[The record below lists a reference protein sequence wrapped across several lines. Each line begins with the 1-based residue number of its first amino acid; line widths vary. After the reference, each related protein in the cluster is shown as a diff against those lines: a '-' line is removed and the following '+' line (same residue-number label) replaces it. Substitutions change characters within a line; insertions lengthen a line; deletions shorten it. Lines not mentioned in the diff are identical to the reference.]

1 MGEVNNKKLK
11 RKIRKLRQ
19 QLIRLVEKKGSFS
32 DKEVVKLSQRLDR
45 YILMAQKSSSKLK
58 VYG

>member
-1 MGEVNNKKLK
+1 MNKKLK

-45 YILMAQKSSSKLK
+45 YILVAQKSSSKLK
-58 VYG
+58 VCG